1 MTPIFEK
8 IIHLMK
14 VADIKSAE
22 LFIKT
27 NLVEYEKEFNDIYT
41 NCINALLID

>member
-1 MTPIFEK
+1 
-8 IIHLMK
+8 MK

-27 NLVEYEKEFNDIYT
+27 DLAEHEKEFNDIYT
-41 NCINALLID
+41 NCINTLLIN